1 MQKLCKQKRTLTELT
16 KLLLFLN
23 SFLLFII
30 FINGIFGIVHMK
42 ITHFQYTVN
51 IYDLLY

>member
-23 SFLLFII
+23 SLLFII

-51 IYDLLY
+51 IYELLY